1 MAEDNSFEDKITS
14 WGPNYGYT
22 KNNHFI
28 PKEALPDGI
37 EYLSIGQQITG
48 MMGKSSNG
56 KDRAN
61 SVTIVGDLL
70 YTGRIVHATDT
81 YYLIKDKS
89 NDFVYM
95 ETSDEFKEEKGY
107 IKYQLIDTDQKFTD
121 SDLLEKLSI
130 SDSELVVTK
139 QAINIS
145 KSEPIKKTFHG
156 KVLFWNNSKN
166 YGKIVEDDSD
176 FKIHIRKF
184 DLPNG
189 ITKLT
194 KSQPVEFKRYR
205 NTKGYLAKD
214 LKLSSFKSDDLKS
227 GDSHLTG
234 KCISWNNDKKCGT
247 IEANKTRYYVH
258 NTNIIGMT
266 GYRKLDKD
274 QCVSFE
280 VYTNGAN
287 KTEAIKVALI

>member
-1 MAEDNSFEDKITS
+1 MAEDNSFEDKISS

-22 KNNHFI
+22 ENNQFI

-37 EYLSIGQQITG
+37 KYLSIGQQITG
-48 MMGKSSNG
+48 MMGKSANG
-56 KDRAN
+56 KDRAIN
-61 SVTIVGDLL
+61 VTIVGNLL
-70 YTGRIVHATDT
+70 HTGRIVHVTDT

-89 NDFVYM
+89 NDFIYM
-95 ETSDEFKEEKGY
+95 EPSDEFKEEKGY
-107 IKYQLIDTDQKFTD
+107 IKYQLIDTDKKFTD

-130 SDSELVVTK
+130 SDTELVVTK
-139 QAINIS
+139 QAIDIS

-166 YGKIVEDDSD
+166 YGKIIEDRSDS
-176 FKIHIRKF
+176 KIHVRKI

-189 ITKLT
+189 ITNLT
-194 KSQPVEFKRYR
+194 KYQRVEFKRYR

-214 LKLSSFKSDDLKS
+214 LKLCDSKL
-227 GDSHLTG
+227 GDSQLTG

-247 IEANKTRYYVH
+247 IEANGTRYYVH

-266 GYRKLDKD
+266 GYRKLDKE
-274 QCVSFE
+274 QNVTFE

-287 KTEAIKVALI
+287 KTEAIKVELI